1 MTRVDDENMSMERMD
16 IRLYGATH
24 EKDVRIQLVTALYHM
39 PSQILSS
46 ETRSRVSR
54 EDFDLQG
61 DSMIFDTRTGQGKM
75 IGHVRMVIYDSDSF
89 SPQDKSAPAA
99 GNDKTAET
107 DKPAGDSSATPTA
120 PPPSSPPSHE
130 KK

>member
-1 MTRVDDENMSMERMD
+1 MSMERMD

-24 EKDVRIQLVTALYHM
+24 EKDVRIQLATALYHM

-75 IGHVRMVIYDSDSF
+75 TGRVRMVIYDSDSF
-89 SPQDKSAPAA
+89 SPQGKSAPAT
-99 GNDKTAET
+99 GNEKPAET
-107 DKPAGDSSATPTA
+107 DKPAGNPSAAPSP
-120 PPPSSPPSHE
+120 PPPSTPPSHE